1 MSTLPGC
8 RLKSTVTN
16 LNNCSRVPRP
26 RGKLTGTPKRK
37 NDMRGKSA
45 IKRELAPDSKY
56 GSVLVSKLV
65 NYVMKDGKKSVAE
78 KVVYACLDKV
88 ATETKQNPIDVFDE
102 ALKNITPT
110 VEVKSKRV
118 GGANYQVP
126 MPVKGDRRYALAYR
140 WLLVA
145 ARGKKG
151 RPMAE
156 KLAEEL
162 MLAAKNEGEAVKKRA
177 DVQRMAE
184 ANRAFAHL
192 AR

>member
-1 MSTLPGC
+1 
-8 RLKSTVTN
+8 
-16 LNNCSRVPRP
+16 
-26 RGKLTGTPKRK
+26 
-37 NDMRGKSA
+37 MRGKQA
-45 IKRELAPDSKY
+45 PKREILPDHKF
-56 GSVLVSKLV
+56 GNVVVTKLI
-65 NYVMKDGKKSVAE
+65 NYVMEDGKKSIAE
-78 KVVYACLDKV
+78 RIVYDCFEIIA
-88 ATETKQNPIDVFDE
+88 AETKENPMDVFDN
-102 ALKNITPT
+102 ALKNVTPM

-126 MPVKGDRRYALAYR
+126 MPVRGERRNALAFR
-140 WLLVA
+140 WVLAA

-151 RPMAE
+151 RPMSE

-162 MLAAKNEGEAVKKRA
+162 MLAAKGEGEAVRKKN

>member
-1 MSTLPGC
+1 
-8 RLKSTVTN
+8 
-16 LNNCSRVPRP
+16 
-26 RGKLTGTPKRK
+26 
-37 NDMRGKSA
+37 MRGKQA
-45 IKRELAPDSKY
+45 IKRDLLPDAKY
-56 GSVLVSKLV
+56 GNQQVTKLV
-65 NYVMKDGKKSVAE
+65 NYVMKDGKKSTAQT
-78 KVVYACLDKV
+78 VVYDAFEIIG
-88 ATETKQNPIDVFDE
+88 TETKESPLVIFE
-102 ALKNITPT
+102 AALKNIIPT

-126 MPVKGDRRYALAYR
+126 MPVRGDRRYALAYR
-140 WLLVA
+140 WILAA

-151 RPMAE
+151 RPMCE

>member
-1 MSTLPGC
+1 
-8 RLKSTVTN
+8 
-16 LNNCSRVPRP
+16 
-26 RGKLTGTPKRK
+26 
-37 NDMRGKSA
+37 MRGKSA

-88 ATETKQNPIDVFDE
+88 ATETKQDPIEVFDE

-126 MPVKGDRRYALAYR
+126 MPVRGDRRYALAYR
-140 WLLVA
+140 WLLIA

>member
-1 MSTLPGC
+1 
-8 RLKSTVTN
+8 
-16 LNNCSRVPRP
+16 
-26 RGKLTGTPKRK
+26 
-37 NDMRGKSA
+37 MRGKSA
-45 IKRELAPDSKY
+45 LKRELAPDSKY
-56 GSVLVSKLV
+56 GSVLVAKLV
-65 NYVMKDGKKSVAE
+65 NYVMYDGKKSIAQ
-78 KVVYACLDKV
+78 KVVYDAFDIIE
-88 ATETKQNPIDVFDE
+88 AETKEKANDVFDN

-126 MPVKGDRRYALAYR
+126 MPVRGDRRYALAYR

-151 RPMAE
+151 RPMSE
-156 KLAEEL
+156 KLAEEI

-177 DVQRMAE
+177 DVQRMAD